1 MVVKPPREPHHIE
14 VSGCVCARLGPV
26 KPREKEAP
34 AYMSGQESATAK
46 AAVRVG
52 AAIRDEF
59 PSLARMQD
67 GRPVVYLD
75 GPGGSQ
81 VPRSVIEAVSGY
93 YEQSNANTHGA
104 FATSVESDAVVSGA
118 REAMGD
124 FLHAGPGAT
133 LSFGANMTTLN
144 FALAHAL
151 ARGLKAGDEVVVT
164 ELDHDGNVAPWLMLA
179 ERGAVIRWAPLA
191 ANQTELDMDA
201 LLALIGPRT
210 RIVAMGLASN
220 ALGTITDPAP
230 VRARTR
236 EVGATLVFDAV
247 HYAPHRVVEAER
259 MGPDFLLC
267 SAYKF
272 FGPHVGV
279 LYGAPGALDA
289 LATDRV
295 RPQQPRGPSRIET
308 GTLNHAALAGVR
320 AAVDAVAGWAPAGGS
335 RPERLRLAMTGADAY
350 EARLFERLWEGLSGL
365 TGVVLYGRVPGT
377 GPRTPTVGFSVE
389 GIHAD
394 DVAAGLA
401 RRGIFAWSGD
411 FYAVTVVDRL
421 DLRRQG
427 GLVRLGLAPYN
438 TEDEMDRTVAA
449 VREIIRER

>member
-1 MVVKPPREPHHIE
+1 MD
-14 VSGCVCARLGPV
+14 
-26 KPREKEAP
+26 
-34 AYMSGQESATAK
+34 GQERVAAAAT
-46 AAVRVG
+46 VRVG

-59 PSLARMQD
+59 PSLARVQE

-93 YEQSNANTHGA
+93 YEHSNANTHGA

-118 REAMGD
+118 REAMRD
-124 FLHAGPGAT
+124 FLHAGADAT
-133 LSFGANMTTLN
+133 ISFGANMTTLN

-151 ARGLKAGDEVVVT
+151 GRGLKAGDEVVVT

-191 ANQTELDMDA
+191 ANQAELDMAA

-210 RIVAMGLASN
+210 RIVALGLASN
-220 ALGTITDPAP
+220 ALGTITDPAA

-236 EVGATLVFDAV
+236 EVGATLVLDAV
-247 HYAPHRVVEAER
+247 HYAPHRAVEVTSLD
-259 MGPDFLLC
+259 PDFLLC

-272 FGPHVGV
+272 FGPHVGI
-279 LYGAPGALDA
+279 LYGAPGALDGS
-289 LATDRV
+289 ATDRV
-295 RPQQPRGPSRIET
+295 RPQEARGPSRIET

-320 AAVDAVAGWAPAGGS
+320 GAVEAVAGWAPAAAS
-335 RPERLRLAMTGADAY
+335 RRERLTVAMTGVDAY
-350 EARLFERLWEGLSGL
+350 EERLFGRLWEGLAGVN
-365 TGVVLYGRVPGT
+365 GVVLYGRVPGS
-377 GPRTPTVGFSVE
+377 GPRTPTLAFSVE
-389 GIHAD
+389 GLHAEE
-394 DVAAGLA
+394 VAMQLA

-438 TEDEMDRTVAA
+438 TEEEMDRTVAA
-449 VREIIRER
+449 VRELSRAR